1 MLFERSA
8 DWKRCLTL
16 RKTSK
21 QVGLLDSDMRAQ
33 PLKQTSITAQDLMW
47 FRYAAS
53 IDSVAAVIDE
63 IGSIRS
69 PEKKKVVTGAFI

>member
-1 MLFERSA
+1 
-8 DWKRCLTL
+8 
-16 RKTSK
+16 
-21 QVGLLDSDMRAQ
+21 MRAQ